1 MVQKLKQ
8 SRESALHVG
17 DANGKDRCDHRAI
30 AGRAKRLGSGMRG
43 IGEDAGDT
51 EVGCIGEIQGMQV
64 HARIAQHAACRSEAT
79 LVVLQENSQLRNH

>member
-1 MVQKLKQ
+1 
-8 SRESALHVG
+8 
-17 DANGKDRCDHRAI
+17 
-30 AGRAKRLGSGMRG
+30 MRG

-51 EVGCIGEIQGMQV
+51 KIGCIGEIQGMQV